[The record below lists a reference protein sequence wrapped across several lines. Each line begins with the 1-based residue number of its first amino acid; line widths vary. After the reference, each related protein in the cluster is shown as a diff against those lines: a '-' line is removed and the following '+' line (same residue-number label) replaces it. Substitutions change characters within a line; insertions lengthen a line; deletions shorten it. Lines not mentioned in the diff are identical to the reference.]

1 MFGCEKLLFLLMVH
15 QLNISVF
22 IFAYYFLNYKVL
34 LKSSQYAMLFQLSK
48 KLFVFLF
55 GLDKIVDFIV
65 VFRDFNS
72 VVDMILVI
80 YLFNFDYASVFYQIF
95 ESLVLLVRLVILVNL
110 KLSNDA
116 KDLLKLFGLF
126 AVDF

>member
-1 MFGCEKLLFLLMVH
+1 MVH